1 MCWFAVAAF
10 GAGGVAL
17 GCTVVAAFGAGGVAL
32 GCTVVA
38 AVGAGGVAFV
48 VAVSG
53 AGGVALGCS
62 VVAALGAGC
71 VGLVC
76 SVVAAVGAGGAGL
89 GCAVVGAFACSA
101 SWCGCSSCLLLF
113 EASASEGSASISN
126 SLSKASSKA
135 KASVEGCPCDAAFAC
150 STFSGSAACFVDA
163 PSWPPGKDCFGTG
176 AVDGVAFGAA
186 TEAREGVA
194 TGFAAV
200 SVRMFL
206 SAASATSGSAA
217 VAVALAGGGVNPAHD
232 FATASGA
239 LLGATDGSFFT
250 IVVGLGGGAERGVE
264 VRMFSAL
271 ILMKLPVFALL
282 AGLSLLF
289 GFWCSLFTGTDFA
302 AVGTTAGLFAFFVA

>member
-89 GCAVVGAFACSA
+89 GSA

-126 SLSKASSKA
+126 SLSKACSKA

-150 STFSGSAACFVDA
+150 STFAGSAACFVDA

-176 AVDGVAFGAA
+176 AVVGVAFGAA
-186 TEAREGVA
+186 TKAREGVA

>member
-1 MCWFAVAAF
+1 MCWFA
-10 GAGGVAL
+10 
-17 GCTVVAAFGAGGVAL
+17 VAAFGAGGVAL

-126 SLSKASSKA
+126 SLSKACSKA

-150 STFSGSAACFVDA
+150 STFAGSAACFVDA

-176 AVDGVAFGAA
+176 AVVGVAFGAA
-186 TEAREGVA
+186 TKAREGVA

-200 SVRMFL
+200 SVRVFL